1 MAKDPST
8 LSQNENAS
16 SPTRGLACQGYSREY
31 LAKVCFRAWSDTASD
46 WTCNDEMV
54 NLYTHLRPEY
64 RKRVLNKIPSLRN
77 KSFENV
83 GSGTWTRTRILSSK
97 GD

>member
-31 LAKVCFRAWSDTASD
+31 LAKVCFRAWSATAH
-46 WTCNDEMV
+46 
-54 NLYTHLRPEY
+54 THLRPEY
-64 RKRVLNKIPSLRN
+64 RKRVLNTIPSLRN
-77 KSFENV
+77 KSFRMLV
-83 GSGTWTRTRILSSK
+83 PGP
-97 GD
+97 